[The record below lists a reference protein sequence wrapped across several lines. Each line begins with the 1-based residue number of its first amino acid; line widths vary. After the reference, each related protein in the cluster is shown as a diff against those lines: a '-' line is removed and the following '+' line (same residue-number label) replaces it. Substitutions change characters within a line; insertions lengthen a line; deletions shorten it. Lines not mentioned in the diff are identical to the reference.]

1 MTTTPGFRIAT
12 ASAPGAVALIELTGA
27 AGEIVAR
34 LTGAADWPA
43 GVLRYARLGDI
54 DEGVA
59 GRVSDDLWWIMP
71 HGGPRVLQRL
81 AQRLADEGARPVREI
96 DPTIAWPE
104 AESRDEALALAALGR
119 AASPLAVDLL
129 LDQPRR
135 WAQHRAHPVEPF
147 ESMAQRS
154 RMLDRLL
161 DPPLVVLAG
170 RPNVGKS
177 TLSNSLLG
185 RRASIESEEAGTTR
199 DYVVSRLDLAGLVVH
214 WCDTPGRRDAADP
227 IEREA
232 IALAADLIH
241 RADCLIAAAAPEI
254 DWPSLDRKPDRRVLL
269 KADLEP
275 PGDPTDASADLL
287 RVSARTGAGLAGFVS
302 SIREALV
309 PIEALNHPGPW
320 LFDQRLS
327 LT

>member
-1 MTTTPGFRIAT
+1 MSTAPGFRIAT
-12 ASAPGAVALIELTGA
+12 AGAPGAVALIELTGDA
-27 AGEIVAR
+27 RGIVAR
-34 LTGAADWPA
+34 LTGVADWPV
-43 GVLRYARLGDI
+43 GVLRHARLGEI
-54 DEGVA
+54 DDGVA
-59 GRVSDDLWWIMP
+59 GRISAGLWWIMP

-81 AQRLADEGARPVREI
+81 TQRLADEGARLVREI
-96 DPTIAWPE
+96 DPAIAWPE
-104 AESRDEALALAALGR
+104 AESRDEALALTALSR
-119 AASPLAVDLL
+119 AASPPAVDLL

-135 WAQHRAHPVEPF
+135 WAQHRADPR
-147 ESMAQRS
+147 ESLESIADRS
-154 RMLDRLL
+154 RVLNRLL

-185 RRASIESEEAGTTR
+185 RRASIEADEAGTTR

-214 WCDTPGRRDAADP
+214 WCDTPGRRAAADP
-227 IEREA
+227 VEREA
-232 IALAADLIH
+232 IVLAADLIH
-241 RADCLIAAAAPEI
+241 RADCLVAAAAPGI
-254 DWPSLDRKPDRRVLL
+254 DWPSLDREPDRRVLL
-269 KADLEP
+269 KADLNS
-275 PGDPTDASADLL
+275 PGDRTGSSADFL
-287 RVSARTGAGLAGFVS
+287 RVSARTGAGLPRFVL

>member
-34 LTGAADWPA
+34 LTGVADWPA

-54 DEGVA
+54 DDGVA

-96 DPTIAWPE
+96 DPAIAWPE
-104 AESRDEALALAALGR
+104 AESRDEALALAAVGR

-135 WAQHRAHPVEPF
+135 WAQHRAHPVEPL

-161 DPPLVVLAG
+161 DPPLVVLSG

-241 RADCLIAAAAPEI
+241 RADCLIAAAAPGI
-254 DWPSLDRKPDRRVLL
+254 DWPSLDREPDRRVLL

-287 RVSARTGAGLAGFVS
+287 RVSARTGAGLARFVS